1 MVWFLLIFIVIDIIQ
16 TFYIRHLKKELA
28 FRDREESNAD
38 EPVIR
43 RKRKEN
49 RVIKL
54 LKEVFWIWNKYVLSG
69 DSTIKCIY
77 PNFTYLKNININDI
91 LYVVLI
97 DCSFNIFGITH
108 LHHWE
113 KSIFLIP
120 LLFPYEIDVNYKDIL
135 SCFLNPSQ
143 TPYI

>member
-54 LKEVFWIWNKYVLSG
+54 IKEVFWI
-69 DSTIKCIY
+69 
-77 PNFTYLKNININDI
+77 
-91 LYVVLI
+91 
-97 DCSFNIFGITH
+97 
-108 LHHWE
+108 
-113 KSIFLIP
+113 
-120 LLFPYEIDVNYKDIL
+120 
-135 SCFLNPSQ
+135 
-143 TPYI
+143 